1 MRLDKY
7 LSNSGAG
14 SRKDVKAVLK
24 KGGVTVDGKMVKD
37 AKTEVTGEEEILMN
51 GMEVL
56 LERGIYIMLNKP
68 GGVISSTEAGRTAT
82 VMDIIDHP
90 QKKDMFPVGRLD
102 KDTTGLLFITDDGQL
117 AHELLSPR
125 KKIGK
130 TYIADL
136 EKDVSDPEIQKLE
149 QGIPLKDFTTAPAE
163 AEKLSARRVKLT
175 ITEGKYHQ
183 VKRMFGYLENRVT
196 GLRRVGFA
204 TLTLD
209 EELAEGSWRRLTT
222 EEIDDLKK

>member
-130 TYIADL
+130 TYIADF

-222 EEIDDLKK
+222 EEVDDLKK

>member
-130 TYIADL
+130 TYIADF
-136 EKDVSDPEIQKLE
+136 EKDVSDSEIQKLE

-222 EEIDDLKK
+222 EEVDDLKK

>member
-14 SRKDVKAVLK
+14 SRKDVKSVLK

-102 KDTTGLLFITDDGQL
+102 KDTTGL
-117 AHELLSPR
+117 
-125 KKIGK
+125 
-130 TYIADL
+130 
-136 EKDVSDPEIQKLE
+136 
-149 QGIPLKDFTTAPAE
+149 
-163 AEKLSARRVKLT
+163 
-175 ITEGKYHQ
+175 
-183 VKRMFGYLENRVT
+183 
-196 GLRRVGFA
+196 
-204 TLTLD
+204 
-209 EELAEGSWRRLTT
+209 
-222 EEIDDLKK
+222 

>member
-222 EEIDDLKK
+222 EEVDDLKK